1 MLRRLGPAPGGWQFR
16 ARIRNASGDRRPTGP
31 YAASPSLGARP
42 GDNPVAA
49 MSVHQASFLIPLSL
63 PQEPKV
69 VPEAPTGAGT
79 TQTPGPT
86 GSGGAGG
93 AGGAPAGSCADPQ
106 LMLMMGGFVA
116 LMYFMVLR
124 PENKRRKEMAAL
136 LASIKVGDKVVTN
149 AGLHGVVHRLEEGT
163 VTLLVDTVKMT
174 FDRQAIARIDRG
186 EAAPPSK

>member
-1 MLRRLGPAPGGWQFR
+1 
-16 ARIRNASGDRRPTGP
+16 
-31 YAASPSLGARP
+31 
-42 GDNPVAA
+42 
-49 MSVHQASFLIPLSL
+49 MSVHEATFLIPLSF

-69 VPEAPTGAGT
+69 VPEAPTGAAT
-79 TQTPGPT
+79 TQTPGPA
-86 GSGGAGG
+86 GAGG
-93 AGGAPAGSCADPQ
+93 AGGAPAGSCMDPQ

-149 AGLHGVVHRLEEGT
+149 AGLHGVVHRLEETT

-186 EAAPPSK
+186 EATPPSK